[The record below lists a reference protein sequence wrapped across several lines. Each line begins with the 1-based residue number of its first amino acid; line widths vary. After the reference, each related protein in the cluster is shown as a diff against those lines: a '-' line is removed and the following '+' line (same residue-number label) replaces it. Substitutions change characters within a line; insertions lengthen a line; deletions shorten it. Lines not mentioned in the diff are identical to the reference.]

1 MRKLI
6 LILVTAALGPLDFRP
21 AGEPRN
27 ALIYDW
33 PSWGGDEG
41 GQRYSPL
48 EQIDKSNV
56 GRLRRA
62 WTFHTGE
69 ISDGKTYPTK
79 SAFECTPIVLD
90 GVMYITTPFCRVVA
104 LDPETGKEL
113 WSFDPKMDRM
123 QRKNLW
129 AHRGLAVWKKGEDR
143 RVFSGTLDG
152 DLWCLDARTGQP
164 VSGFGEGGRVR
175 HGAIGMPDPRPSD
188 WMRNIASP
196 PTIYEDLVIVGG
208 IIPYLRAYDVHTG
221 KLIWE
226 RFKAPRSGEP
236 GHETWAGD
244 SGKRQSGSLCWTI
257 MSLDRERGMLFV
269 PTDSPIYDYYG
280 GDRHGANRWSNSLL
294 ALKAKTGELIWDF
307 QFTHHDV
314 WDYDIAAQPNLIT
327 VRRAG
332 RDVPAVAQVTKQG
345 FLFLLDR
352 ETGKPLFEVEERPV
366 PQSTVPGERL
376 SRTQPVPV
384 APPPFARIS
393 IRPDEIA
400 DISPEHRAFA
410 HRVFGEYDAGGVF
423 SAPSQKGVMV
433 FPGNNGGADWGG
445 GCYDPTSSLYFVS
458 SSNLG
463 MVMKMAPAD
472 PSSSSYRMIG
482 GGFLR
487 TGWLWDSAMI
497 PLQPP
502 PWGTLTAIDLNQG
515 TIVWQ
520 TPLGIIE
527 SLAEKGITHTGTP
540 GIGGGIVTAGGLVF
554 IGHSNDSRF
563 RAFDKDTGTE
573 LWVARIDG
581 SAHAVPV
588 TYLGRTTG
596 KQYVVIAAGGGN
608 RYNNTFA
615 DALVAFALDSVAAA
629 R

>member
-6 LILVTAALGPLDFRP
+6 LILVSVAISPSYFKPAAETPNSLV
-21 AGEPRN
+21 
-27 ALIYDW
+27 YDW
-33 PSWGGDEG
+33 PSWGGDDG

-48 EQIDKSNV
+48 NQIDKTNV

-69 ISDGKTYPTK
+69 ISDGKNYPTK

-104 LDPETGKEL
+104 LDPETGKEF

-123 QRKNLW
+123 TRRNMW

-152 DLWCLDARTGQP
+152 DLWCLDARTGKP
-164 VSGFGEGGRVR
+164 VPGFGEGGRVR
-175 HGAIGMPDPRPSD
+175 HGSIGMPDPRPSD

-226 RFKAPRSGEP
+226 RFKAPQSGEP
-236 GHETWAGD
+236 GHETWDGD
-244 SGKRQSGSLCWTI
+244 SSKRQGGSLCWTI
-257 MSLDRERGMLFV
+257 MSLDRDRGMLFV

-294 ALKAKTGELIWDF
+294 ALKARTGELIWDF

-327 VRRAG
+327 VRRDG
-332 RDVPAVAQVTKQG
+332 RDIPAVAQVTKQG
-345 FLFLLDR
+345 FLFLLHR

-366 PQSTVPGERL
+366 QQSALPGEKL
-376 SRTQPVPV
+376 SPTQPFPT
-384 APPPFARIS
+384 APPAFARTS
-393 IRPDEIA
+393 IRSDEIA
-400 DISPEHRAFA
+400 DVSPEHRKFA
-410 HRVFGEYDAGGVF
+410 EKIFREYDAGGVF
-423 SAPSQKGVMV
+423 SAPSEKGVMV

-463 MVMKMAPAD
+463 MVMKMVPTQQSFPA
-472 PSSSSYRMIG
+472 YRMTG

-487 TGWLWDSAMI
+487 TAWLWDYETGI
-497 PLQPP
+497 PLQAP
-502 PWGTLTAIDLNQG
+502 PWGTLTAIDLKKG
-515 TIVWQ
+515 SIVWQ
-520 TPLGIIE
+520 KPLGIVE
-527 SLAEKGITHTGTP
+527 SLAEKGITNTGAP
-540 GIGGGIVTAGGLVF
+540 GIGGGIVTSGGLVF
-554 IGHSNDSRF
+554 IGYSNDSRF
-563 RAFDKDTGTE
+563 RAFDKDTGKE
-573 LWVARIDG
+573 LWVTKIDG

-588 TYLGRTTG
+588 TYLGRKTR

-608 RYNNTFA
+608 RYQNIFA
-615 DALVAFALDSVAAA
+615 DALIAFTLPDE
-629 R
+629 